1 MVNDK
6 TDASV
11 MKKNFSS
18 GGFIIFLERIQ
29 NLLKVIKLS
38 NVSLSKLENL
48 SFN

>member
-18 GGFIIFLERIQ
+18 GGFIIFGEYPKSVKTNER
-29 NLLKVIKLS
+29 NKKLN
-38 NVSLSKLENL
+38 NVSLSN
-48 SFN
+48 

>member
-18 GGFIIFLERIQ
+18 DGFIIFW
-29 NLLKVIKLS
+29 KV
-38 NVSLSKLENL
+38 SKIC
-48 SFN
+48 